1 MPTKRKSNAKASDLP
16 AIKRAVGG
24 GGRRAASPADA
35 GRDSIAGLGLDLA
48 TIATTVATG
57 DLGVV
62 HVRLI
67 ARLLMEVAELLAL
80 LLCNRSK
87 KAGKRI
93 PTEAQAELD
102 DLIARLRKLGSM

>member
-1 MPTKRKSNAKASDLP
+1 
-16 AIKRAVGG
+16 
-24 GGRRAASPADA
+24 
-35 GRDSIAGLGLDLA
+35 
-48 TIATTVATG
+48 
-57 DLGVV
+57 VV

-80 LLCNRSK
+80 LLRNRSK